1 MNQLEKKGNIMNKFY
16 TYVLISFVIFSSLSI
31 SPVVVKADDG
41 VGPTIIGAGY
51 DRLDLTRGQKVEVVL
66 LAEDPDGLANTAKM
80 ELVMPDGSIKILNPT
95 FSGDRY
101 RIFLDLSR
109 YWEFPDFGSYQ
120 IKNVTVMDRY
130 GNVTVK
136 DLTSN
141 VVRFE
146 LFDDREA
153 PIVKG
158 VKLSRDTL
166 YTSWHDYLEIEVPV
180 EDTGKPADQ
189 ATVYLEHLKSGEE
202 RSVQLQYY
210 EHDLSLIHISE
221 PTRRS

>member
-1 MNQLEKKGNIMNKFY
+1 MNQLEKKGNIMKKFY

-166 YTSWHDYLEIEVPV
+166 YTSWHDYF
-180 EDTGKPADQ
+180 
-189 ATVYLEHLKSGEE
+189 
-202 RSVQLQYY
+202 RN
-210 EHDLSLIHISE
+210 
-221 PTRRS
+221 